1 MFKQYQL
8 KNYNFRLIVLV
19 LALSIMGILVIGS
32 AKESS
37 QIKQI
42 IGLGLSLVVMVV
54 ASLVDYTW
62 LLKLQWLMYAGSIAI
77 LAAVIF
83 FGKEVNGSRR
93 WFEIPHIGL
102 TFQPAELVKIL
113 MILFFAKFFMDH
125 QEELQQKNRTVLIA
139 VGLAAPLLLLVYKQ
153 PDLSTT
159 ICMTLIFCTMIYISG
174 ISYKWVLGVL
184 GVALPVGIIFF
195 SIILNPDQ
203 TLIQGYQ
210 AGRILAWLYPEK
222 YPDLAY
228 QQQNSIMAIGSG
240 QLSGKGLANNVI
252 ASVKNGNFISEP
264 QTDFIFAVAGEE
276 LGFLGS
282 CAIIILIFLIV
293 FELLRMAGKARD
305 FSGRVIC
312 CGMAALIGFQS
323 FLNIAVATGLIP
335 NTGIP
340 LPFVS
345 YGLTSLVSLYAGI
358 GIVLNVGLQTSY
370 SNYRRD

>member
-184 GVALPVGIIFF
+184 GVGLPVGIIFF

>member
-1 MFKQYQL
+1 MLKQYRL
-8 KNYNFRLIVLV
+8 RDYRFRLVCYVYAI
-19 LALSIMGILVIGS
+19 SIIGILVIGS
-32 AKESS
+32 AEKSVQS
-37 QIKQI
+37 QQI
-42 IGLGLSLVVMVV
+42 LGLFLGTVAMIVVSLI
-54 ASLVDYTW
+54 DYTW
-62 LLKLQWLMYAGSIAI
+62 VLKFYWLIYAFNLVLLLLVKTPLGDDANGAVRWL
-77 LAAVIF
+77 
-83 FGKEVNGSRR
+83 K
-93 WFEIPHIGL
+93 IGGFR
-102 TFQPAELVKIL
+102 FQPSELSKL
-113 MILFFAKFFMDH
+113 LLILFFAKML
-125 QEELQQKNRTVLIA
+125 EKYRENLNTWKVLGLMAALFA
-139 VGLAAPLLLLVYKQ
+139 VPAALIKSQ

-159 ICMTLIFCTMIYISG
+159 ISICMTFAILLFISG
-174 ISYKWVLGVL
+174 LSYKLIG
-184 GVALPVGIIFF
+184 GALAVGIPAAVIFI
-195 SIILNPDQ
+195 SLIMQPDQKLLDHYAWLRIMAWLNPTQYADN
-203 TLIQGYQ
+203 
-210 AGRILAWLYPEK
+210 
-222 YPDLAY
+222 AY

-276 LGFLGS
+276 LGFIGS

>member
-19 LALSIMGILVIGS
+19 LALSVMGILVIGS

-195 SIILNPDQ
+195 SIILNLDQ

-276 LGFLGS
+276 LGFIGS

>member
-184 GVALPVGIIFF
+184 GVGLPVGIIFF

-276 LGFLGS
+276 LGFIGS

-323 FLNIAVATGLIP
+323 FLNFAVATGLIP

>member
-83 FGKEVNGSRR
+83 FGKDVNGSRR

-276 LGFLGS
+276 LGFIGS

>member
-54 ASLVDYTW
+54 ASLVDYTS

-276 LGFLGS
+276 LGFIGS

>member
-1 MFKQYQL
+1 M
-8 KNYNFRLIVLV
+8 
-19 LALSIMGILVIGS
+19 
-32 AKESS
+32 
-37 QIKQI
+37 
-42 IGLGLSLVVMVV
+42 
-54 ASLVDYTW
+54 
-62 LLKLQWLMYAGSIAI
+62 
-77 LAAVIF
+77 
-83 FGKEVNGSRR
+83 
-93 WFEIPHIGL
+93 
-102 TFQPAELVKIL
+102 
-113 MILFFAKFFMDH
+113 
-125 QEELQQKNRTVLIA
+125 
-139 VGLAAPLLLLVYKQ
+139 LLVYKQ

>member
-195 SIILNPDQ
+195 SIILTPDQ

-276 LGFLGS
+276 LGFIGS

>member
-1 MFKQYQL
+1 
-8 KNYNFRLIVLV
+8 
-19 LALSIMGILVIGS
+19 MGILVIGS

>member
-184 GVALPVGIIFF
+184 GVALPMGIIFF
-195 SIILNPDQ
+195 SIILTPDQ

-276 LGFLGS
+276 LGFIGS

>member
-1 MFKQYQL
+1 MFKLYQL

>member
-139 VGLAAPLLLLVYKQ
+139 VGLAAPLVLLVYKQ

-203 TLIQGYQ
+203 TLIHGYQ

-276 LGFLGS
+276 LGFIGS

>member
-240 QLSGKGLANNVI
+240 QLLGVGIGQSRQKYLYI
-252 ASVKNGNFISEP
+252 PEP
-264 QTDFIFAVAGEE
+264 QNDFVFAVVCEE
-276 LGFLGS
+276 LGFIGAL
-282 CAIIILIFLIV
+282 IVIILFALFIWRGVYIALH
-293 FELLRMAGKARD
+293 ARD
-305 FSGRVIC
+305 RFGT
-312 CGMAALIGFQS
+312 MLALGITFQ
-323 FLNIAVATGLIP
+323 FGVQAILNICVVTNTIP
-335 NTGIP
+335 NTGIS
-340 LPFVS
+340 LPFFSFGGTALIMLLAEMGVLLSVS
-345 YGLTSLVSLYAGI
+345 RH
-358 GIVLNVGLQTSY
+358 
-370 SNYRRD
+370 SNTEKM

>member
-42 IGLGLSLVVMVV
+42 TGLGLSLVVMVV

-159 ICMTLIFCTMIYISG
+159 ICMTLIFCTVNLVFVSAAMSSAKATTINSSSQIIAVDMIPYASILCFT
-174 ISYKWVLGVL
+174 IDIFLLGRYV
-184 GVALPVGIIFF
+184 F
-195 SIILNPDQ
+195 
-203 TLIQGYQ
+203 
-210 AGRILAWLYPEK
+210 
-222 YPDLAY
+222 
-228 QQQNSIMAIGSG
+228 
-240 QLSGKGLANNVI
+240 
-252 ASVKNGNFISEP
+252 
-264 QTDFIFAVAGEE
+264 
-276 LGFLGS
+276 
-282 CAIIILIFLIV
+282 IILI
-293 FELLRMAGKARD
+293 
-305 FSGRVIC
+305 SG
-312 CGMAALIGFQS
+312 S
-323 FLNIAVATGLIP
+323 E
-335 NTGIP
+335 
-340 LPFVS
+340 
-345 YGLTSLVSLYAGI
+345 
-358 GIVLNVGLQTSY
+358 
-370 SNYRRD
+370 

>member
-184 GVALPVGIIFF
+184 GVSLPVGIIFF